1 MNGKSGGIFPAAK
14 KSPMTGATEAI
25 AKSAIRFGIFLNAPT
40 I

>member
-14 KSPMTGATEAI
+14 KLPMTKATEAI
-25 AKSAIRFGIFLNAPT
+25 AKSAIRLGIFLNAPT